1 MMIHKRV
8 GGMQV
13 LVMEMNLV
21 LVERAVVGGNLDG
34 GTGSRNMIGW
44 LVTRGNYQGKK
55 KKCLRKIEMNKKLDM
70 LDKIKL
76 DAGLVLASINIP
88 I

>member
-1 MMIHKRV
+1 M
-8 GGMQV
+8 
-13 LVMEMNLV
+13 MNLV

-55 KKCLRKIEMNKKLDM
+55 KKCLRKIEMNKKLNM